1 MQAHLTRALASIAA
15 TFALVLSIPALP
27 ALAAWP
33 PDVAAADRAL
43 ANAASFR
50 VTTTV
55 GAAVN
60 VFVVSGVDR
69 QRFTLPANAVAY
81 REGDG
86 SDGVAPAHLYHII
99 YPSGSPQIRW
109 YVRGD
114 DGRVHRI
121 LRGARDGVISS
132 VIDRYR

>member
-86 SDGVAPAHLYHII
+86 SDGRRAGAPLPHHLSERIAAD
-99 YPSGSPQIRW
+99 SL
-109 YVRGD
+109 VRPACPT
-114 DGRVHRI
+114 
-121 LRGARDGVISS
+121 GACTASCAARATA
-132 VIDRYR
+132 